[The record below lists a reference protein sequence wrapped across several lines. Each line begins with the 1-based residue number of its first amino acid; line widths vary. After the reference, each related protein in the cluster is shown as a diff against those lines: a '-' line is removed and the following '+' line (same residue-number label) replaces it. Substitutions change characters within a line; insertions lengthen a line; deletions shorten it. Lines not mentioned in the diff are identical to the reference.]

1 MDFEDEGILEAE
13 ENKEIEYVFEEPQP
27 KINNTTGE
35 EYLNAL
41 GLNEELKSERKVYPI
56 SNKFSYFRC
65 ITVIELAC
73 AASTSPTQS
82 GSKKV
87 RGKILNLLL
96 G

>member
-1 MDFEDEGILEAE
+1 MDFENKGILEAE
-13 ENKEIEYVFEEPQP
+13 ENQEIEYVFEEPQP

-65 ITVIELAC
+65 LTVIELAC
-73 AASTSPTQS
+73 AASTSPIPS
-82 GSKKV
+82 ALRKCAVKS
-87 RGKILNLLL
+87 
-96 G
+96 

>member
-1 MDFEDEGILEAE
+1 MDFENKGILEAE
-13 ENKEIEYVFEEPQP
+13 DNEEIEYVFEEPQP

-65 ITVIELAC
+65 LTVIELAC
-73 AASTSPTQS
+73 AASTSPIPS
-82 GSKKV
+82 ALRKCAVKS
-87 RGKILNLLL
+87 
-96 G
+96 